1 MAIIQST
8 INKLEGAGGARFVR
22 IGLAA
27 LAVIIFVVAYN
38 VRCFKNMSTLEAMD
52 AAQVARNLAQG
63 KGYTTL
69 CVRPLSIYLLKR
81 HNQNNPEPAVAGKL
95 PDPARIKGMH
105 PDLANPPVYP
115 VVLAG
120 LMKLLPFQYQ
130 IDVTHPF
137 WSIPSARLTADSS
150 RQFWRYQPDF
160 LIAAF
165 NELLFFAL
173 IVLVFLLA
181 RRLFDPPVAWLSAIV
196 LLGTE
201 MYWRFAVSGLSTMLL
216 LLFFLGL
223 AGCLV
228 LLEQEVRTPKWGPVS
243 LPVLAALAGML
254 VGFGGLTR
262 YSFGWLILPVLLF
275 LVLFGGPRRVILVGV
290 AFLAFAV
297 ILTPWAV
304 RNYHISGAPFGTAT
318 YAVMENSAL
327 YQGDRLQR
335 SLEPNLGQFTL
346 MAFWIKLMVNLRQ
359 IAQNDL
365 TKLGGSWV
373 SAFFLVGLLIN
384 FHNLAIR
391 RLRYFLLMCIGVL
404 AIAQALGRTQLSEES
419 PEFNSENLLVLVA
432 PLVLVYGVSLFYLLL
447 DQLQM
452 PFHQIRYAVI
462 GCFGVLACLPMIFTF
477 LPPSPKP
484 IAYPPY
490 FPPSIQQIAGWI
502 KENELIMSDMPWAV
516 AWYGQRQSVWFTLR
530 ATPDPKDPGMHEDFF
545 AINDYQKPINALYL
559 TPLTMDARFLSQWI
573 RAGELSWGS
582 FILEVLKTKEMPP
595 MFPLRKMPTGFL
607 PEQIVLTD
615 WERWRKTP

>member
-1 MAIIQST
+1 MAIIQDS
-8 INKLEGAGGARFVR
+8 IHKFEGAGGARLVR
-22 IGLAA
+22 ISLTV

-38 VRCFKNMSTLEAMD
+38 ARCFKNMSTLEAMD

-69 CVRPLSIYLLKR
+69 CVRPLSIYLVKR
-81 HNQNNPEPAVAGKL
+81 HNQNKPELAATGKVS
-95 PDPARIKGMH
+95 DPARIKGMH

-120 LMKLLPFQYQ
+120 LMKLLPFRYQ

-137 WSIPSARLTADSS
+137 WSTASLRMTSESS

-160 LIAAF
+160 LIAVF
-165 NELLFFAL
+165 NEVLFLAL
-173 IVLVFLLA
+173 IVMVFLLA

-216 LLFFLGL
+216 LLIFLGL
-223 AGCLV
+223 AGCLL
-228 LLEQEVRTPKWGPVS
+228 LLEQEARIPKWGPVC
-243 LPVLAALAGML
+243 LPVLAVLAGIL

-275 LVLFGGPRRVILVGV
+275 LVLFGGTRRVGLAVIAL
-290 AFLAFAV
+290 LAFAV
-297 ILTPWAV
+297 IMTPWAA

-318 YAVMENSAL
+318 YAVMESTEM
-327 YQGDRLQR
+327 YQGNHLQR
-335 SLEPNLGQFTL
+335 SLEPNLSQFTPT
-346 MAFWIKLMVNLRQ
+346 AFWIKLMVNLRQ
-359 IAQNDL
+359 IIQNDL
-365 TKLGGSWV
+365 PKFGGSWV

-404 AIAQALGRTQLSEES
+404 AIVQALGRTQLSEDS

-447 DQLQM
+447 DQLHM
-452 PFHQIRYAVI
+452 PVHQIRYAVL
-462 GCFGVLACLPMIFTF
+462 GLFGVLACLPMIFAF

-484 IAYPPY
+484 ISYPPY
-490 FPPSIQQIAGWI
+490 FPPSIQQIEGWI

-516 AWYGQRQSVWFTLR
+516 AWYGQRQSVWLTLR
-530 ATPDPKDPGMHEDFF
+530 ATPDPKDPNVHEDFF

-573 RAGELSWGS
+573 HAGELSWGS

-595 MFPLRKMPTGFL
+595 MFPLRKMSTGWL
-607 PEQIVLTD
+607 PDQIVLTD
-615 WERWRKTP
+615 WERWRKIP